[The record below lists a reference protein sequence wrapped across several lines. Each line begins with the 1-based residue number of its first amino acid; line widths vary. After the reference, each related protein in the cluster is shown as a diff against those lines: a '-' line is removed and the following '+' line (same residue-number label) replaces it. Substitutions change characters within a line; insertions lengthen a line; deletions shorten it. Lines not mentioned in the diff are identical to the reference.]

1 MSNYAKAATLILT
14 FTVPV
19 LAMAQSAQVKPSPQV
34 RPAASTPSGST
45 ATPAPATQPS
55 AAPNSPRFV
64 TSENSFTARPKPQPT
79 SSAPVGTQPVA
90 PRPMAATNNVPQP
103 GMPQAFQP
111 AAVPAA
117 LVQSAAVTGSPAS
130 ATGHDAAVEY
140 ASGKLTVV
148 SNSAPLGFVL
158 KLVAAK
164 TGAVVDL
171 APELQNEPVVARL
184 GPGSVREVLTGLLDS
199 PRVDYIVLGTGDEPG
214 SLQRIVVRT
223 RRSFGQVAMAAM
235 QPRQPK
241 QVQAEGEENLDQN
254 GHLGAASAELQ
265 LTQEQLME
273 NWKKIRAEKLQA
285 EIKQQAQ
292 DRENERNQTPD
303 PPMPPDNPPAE
314 NPPQDNPPQQ

>member
-14 FTVPV
+14 FTAPV

-34 RPAASTPSGST
+34 RPAASTPSGAT
-45 ATPAPATQPS
+45 ATPAPATQPI

-184 GPGSVREVLTGLLDS
+184 GPGSVRE
-199 PRVDYIVLGTGDEPG
+199 E
-214 SLQRIVVRT
+214 
-223 RRSFGQVAMAAM
+223 
-235 QPRQPK
+235 PK